1 LASLADQ
8 APKRLYNGIVLPDTW
23 PPRHE
28 AVSYDQPSTPPYL
41 SSPPKV
47 IPIDVGRQL
56 FVDEFLIEATNLR
69 RSFHSA
75 EYYPGRIVLQ
85 PDKPWERHG
94 GRGSAMVYSDGVW
107 YDQRERLYKMWYSS
121 GSSGYDGPQESATL
135 YAVSQNGT
143 HWRKPE
149 LDVVKGTNIVLRS
162 ARDSS
167 TVWVNP
173 DETDAARRYILG
185 YADEDTRAFHLHFS
199 ADGIHW
205 GKSVAQSPPD
215 RETNF
220 TMDRTT
226 FFWNPFRAVWVMSI
240 RDDIRLQPT
249 SMPENN
255 FRYRTYR
262 EARDIVSALRWE
274 SEQPVPWTGAD
285 RLDPIRLEL
294 NVRSELYNLDAVAYE
309 SLLLGLFSIWR
320 GQPENRGKPNDLV
333 IGYSRDGFHWDRP
346 FREPFIPAGD
356 LREWT
361 NIQSAGGGCLVVGDR
376 LFFYMSGRSGTGA
389 RGWGGG
395 SGQDSTGLA
404 TLRRDG
410 FVSMDAAENEGTL
423 TTRPVLFSGKY
434 LFVNVNAQH
443 GELRAEALD
452 ASGKTIAPFTRAR
465 CRPVTIDNTLQA
477 MNWEGSE
484 DLASLAGKPVRFRF
498 YLKYGE
504 LYSFWV
510 SRDHFGASHGYVA
523 AGGPGFTAP
532 IDTVGSQIYSHCCGF
547 KPPNNGGTF
556 I

>member
-1 LASLADQ
+1 
-8 APKRLYNGIVLPDTW
+8 
-23 PPRHE
+23 
-28 AVSYDQPSTPPYL
+28 
-41 SSPPKV
+41 
-47 IPIDVGRQL
+47 
-56 FVDEFLIEATNLR
+56 
-69 RSFHSA
+69 
-75 EYYPGRIVLQ
+75 
-85 PDKPWERHG
+85 
-94 GRGSAMVYSDGVW
+94 M
-107 YDQRERLYKMWYSS
+107 
-121 GSSGYDGPQESATL
+121 
-135 YAVSQNGT
+135 
-143 HWRKPE
+143 
-149 LDVVKGTNIVLRS
+149 
-162 ARDSS
+162 
-167 TVWVNP
+167 
-173 DETDAARRYILG
+173 
-185 YADEDTRAFHLHFS
+185 
-199 ADGIHW
+199 
-205 GKSVAQSPPD
+205 
-215 RETNF
+215 
-220 TMDRTT
+220 
-226 FFWNPFRAVWVMSI
+226 
-240 RDDIRLQPT
+240 
-249 SMPENN
+249 
-255 FRYRTYR
+255 
-262 EARDIVSALRWE
+262 
-274 SEQPVPWTGAD
+274 
-285 RLDPIRLEL
+285 
-294 NVRSELYNLDAVAYE
+294 
-309 SLLLGLFSIWR
+309 
-320 GQPENRGKPNDLV
+320 
-333 IGYSRDGFHWDRP
+333 
-346 FREPFIPAGD
+346 
-356 LREWT
+356 
-361 NIQSAGGGCLVVGDR
+361 VGDR